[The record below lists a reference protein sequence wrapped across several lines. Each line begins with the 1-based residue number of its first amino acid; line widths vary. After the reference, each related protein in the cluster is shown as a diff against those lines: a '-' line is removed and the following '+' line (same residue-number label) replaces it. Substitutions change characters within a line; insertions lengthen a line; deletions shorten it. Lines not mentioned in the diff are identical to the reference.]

1 MSHIINDQNTFRFR
15 RRDDQEL
22 YTGDLISKIIVPHPA
37 LNFPKN
43 ITITYQ
49 VYRGWLTRGLSAW
62 SVNKIILSDS
72 FGESY
77 SLCKHFKLESER
89 PQRMTLQPGNCHEKE
104 MTLRAE
110 KATKEALAKLRTT
123 TTTPKTTTELF
134 ETFNITDVIELGKH
148 IPLQRNETEIVVTK
162 TTTAVMSSTTTTTTE
177 KVMTITSGAA
187 WTPILSS
194 SENIT
199 KPASSNS
206 SEVDE
211 EKFLNTG
218 ERMPKKAKTEKR
230 SFGESGED
238 NLINTVPIRDD
249 SSDIDE
255 EISED
260 TIADESMDDKFVT
273 VQLFQYRL
281 GDVFERAEKY
291 ARFTLFPLL
300 SEQISNIFNFDGLE
314 KEILN
319 TDTPII
325 VKSPKNLRKYDNE
338 EEVDVRSLHTMGV
351 KTNDHIKPIE
361 KLFNNYEVKK
371 DEKIN
376 RKVEK
381 IRIDLPTF
389 RPEMAPEKV
398 FIPIERDP

>member
-1 MSHIINDQNTFRFR
+1 MEYLRKCLSEHVENYF
-15 RRDDQEL
+15 L
-22 YTGDLISKIIVPHPA
+22 YLNLITQA
-37 LNFPKN
+37 
-43 ITITYQ
+43 
-49 VYRGWLTRGLSAW
+49 YRGWLTRGLVAW
-62 SVNKIILSDS
+62 SINKVILSDS

-89 PQRMTLQPGNCHEKE
+89 PQRMTLQSGDCHEKE

-110 KATKEALAKLRTT
+110 KATKEALAKMRTT
-123 TTTPKTTTELF
+123 TASPKSSTEMF
-134 ETFNITDVIELGKH
+134 ETFNITEVIDLGKH
-148 IPLQRNETEIVVTK
+148 IPLERNETESVVP
-162 TTTAVMSSTTTTTTE
+162 TTTITSTTTTTTE
-177 KVMTITSGAA
+177 KVVAITSSAS
-187 WTPILSS
+187 WTPILSN

-199 KPASSNS
+199 NPASNS
-206 SEVDE
+206 SSEVEE

-230 SFGESGED
+230 SFGESDED
-238 NLINTVPIRDD
+238 DLVNSVPFRED

-255 EISED
+255 PITD
-260 TIADESMDDKFVT
+260 DAIADESMDDKFVT

-281 GDVFERAEKY
+281 GDVFEKAEKY

-300 SEQISNIFNFDGLE
+300 SEQISNIFNFDGIE
-314 KEILN
+314 KDILG

-325 VKSPKNLRKYDNE
+325 IKSPKNLRKFDAQ
-338 EEVDVRSLHTMGV
+338 EEVDVRSLQTMGV
-351 KTNDHIKPIE
+351 KVSDHIKPIE

-371 DEKIN
+371 EEMIN
-376 RKVEK
+376 KKVEK

-389 RPEMAPEKV
+389 RPEMAPEKM